1 MTVKLIVQ
9 AEVKG
14 KAQVDKLKSGLNSL
28 GTQVWKV
35 RIGRSA
41 GTFPLIY
48 LNRNSQNAT
57 PYAGAASSWIAITE
71 IDN

>member
-28 GTQVWKV
+28 GTQ
-35 RIGRSA
+35 
-41 GTFPLIY
+41 L
-48 LNRNSQNAT
+48 
-57 PYAGAASSWIAITE
+57 
-71 IDN
+71 